1 MKESKCEYF
10 VQTFAQNPL
19 LFGKI
24 FISLRRFYHIN
35 MRQDK
40 ATRLEVIK
48 MIISSQELETQ
59 EELLQALK
67 TAGFASTQAT
77 LSRDL
82 RQLNISKGQ
91 AEQGHYIYMLPEQK
105 RYQRVSDTRATVQ
118 QFNKLGV
125 LSIKFSGNLA
135 VISTPPGHAS
145 HVAYDIDHAQLPD
158 VLGTIAG
165 DDTVLIVLDEN
176 ADRRQALN
184 AIAELH
190 QS

>member
-1 MKESKCEYF
+1 MRPILY
-10 VQTFAQNPL
+10 
-19 LFGKI
+19 
-24 FISLRRFYHIN
+24 IN

-59 EELLQALK
+59 EELLRALK
-67 TAGFASTQAT
+67 IAGFDSTQAT

-91 AEQGHYIYMLPEQK
+91 TEQGHYIYMLPEQK

-118 QFNKLGV
+118 QINKLGI

-135 VISTPPGHAS
+135 VISTPPGHAP
-145 HVAYDIDHAQLPD
+145 HVAYDIDQAQLSD

-165 DDTVLIVLDEN
+165 DDTVLVVLDEK
-176 ADRRQALN
+176 ADRQQTLN
-184 AIAELH
+184 VIAEL
-190 QS
+190 QQN